1 MTSLQSKPLEPSP
14 PVGTI
19 YASTSDFWR
28 MVRLSAVGTHR
39 SLSRWW
45 PAQVFFA
52 CVFVLIGTHAGV
64 EAALAP
70 SLVPLVAVPLAWAG
84 LLTVMISVLLLVLTY
99 IRLASDRMVILSA
112 DRTAV
117 LDVIIKQD
125 HVTIAN
131 HTKLNG
137 TSSAAGLR
145 ASVGLWL
152 PEATA
157 LPLRFWAQREPV
169 AKLYIRQFPSLQ
181 RTGRK
186 KLTGSVELEAHLPS
200 A

>member
-1 MTSLQSKPLEPSP
+1 M
-14 PVGTI
+14 
-19 YASTSDFWR
+19 
-28 MVRLSAVGTHR
+28 
-39 SLSRWW
+39 
-45 PAQVFFA
+45 
-52 CVFVLIGTHAGV
+52 
-64 EAALAP
+64 
-70 SLVPLVAVPLAWAG
+70 VPLVAVPLTWVG
-84 LLTVMISVLLLVLTY
+84 LLAVMISVVLLVLTAF
-99 IRLASDRMVILSA
+99 RLASDRMVILSA

-137 TSSAAGLR
+137 TSSAAALR

-152 PEATA
+152 PGATE
-157 LPLRFWAQREPV
+157 LPLRFWAKREPV
-169 AKLYIRQFPSLQ
+169 AMLYVRQFPTLQ

-186 KLTGSVELEAHLPS
+186 NLTGGVELETHTPS